1 MFRFAHPIFLYLLLL
16 IPIFTA
22 IYWLLCRQRR
32 KRIAL
37 LGNPELMAAL
47 MPDVSST
54 RRHIKFALMMLI
66 LGLLVVMLARPQN
79 GTKKAEYKNKGI
91 EAVVAIDVSNSMLC
105 QDVTPCRLEKAQMIA
120 GKVIESLDNDRIG
133 LVAFAGNAIT
143 ILPLTNDN
151 VSAKMFLDDL
161 NTGSVSVQ
169 GTDVADA
176 IRRSCSNFSDNESV
190 GKALILFTD
199 AEDHEEQALAA
210 ARTAYEKIPNLRIF
224 VLSVGTAN
232 GGLIPMPN
240 GEYKT
245 DEMGKEVVTRIN
257 ESVGKEIAQAGNGL
271 YIHVSQSDQ
280 AEKRLMQEI
289 SQMQTVEYTSDLYAE
304 YDEQFVAVAILLV
317 LAIIAEVCI
326 GERRNSFFPKLKL
339 LKKQ

>member
-1 MFRFAHPIFLYLLLL
+1 MFRFAHPLFLYGLLL
-16 IPIFTA
+16 IPLFTA
-22 IYWLLCRQRR
+22 GYWLLCRQQK
-32 KRIAL
+32 KRIAR

-47 MPDVSST
+47 MPDVSKK
-54 RRHIKFALMMLI
+54 RRHVKFALMMLI
-66 LGLLVVMLARPQN
+66 LGLLIVMLARPQN
-79 GTKKAEYKNKGI
+79 GTKKAEYKNQGI

-105 QDVTPCRLEKAQMIA
+105 EDVKPSRLEKAQMIA
-120 GKVIESLDNDRIG
+120 GKVTENLDNDRIG

-151 VSAKMFLDDL
+151 VSAKLFLDDL
-161 NTGSVSVQ
+161 NTSSVTVQ

-176 IRRSCSNFSDNESV
+176 IRRACSNFSDNESV

-210 ARTAYEKIPNLRIF
+210 ARKAHTDIPNLRIF

-232 GGLIPMPN
+232 GGLIPLPG

-245 DEMGKEVVTRIN
+245 DDTGKEVVTRLN

-271 YIHVSQSDQ
+271 YIHVNQSDQ
-280 AEKRLMQEI
+280 AEKRLLQEI

-304 YDEQFVAVAILLV
+304 YDEQFVAVAILLI
-317 LAIIAEVCI
+317 LTIIAEVCI
-326 GERRNSFFPKLKL
+326 GERRHKFLSTLKL
-339 LKKQ
+339 FKKS